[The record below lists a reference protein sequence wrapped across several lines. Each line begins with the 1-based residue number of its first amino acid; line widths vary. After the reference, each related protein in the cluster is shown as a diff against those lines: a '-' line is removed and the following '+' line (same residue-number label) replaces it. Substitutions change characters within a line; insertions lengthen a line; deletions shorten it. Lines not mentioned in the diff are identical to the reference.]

1 MVTIAELAPSWLP
14 PFLAQAWLNEYT
26 RMGAASVP
34 GSGEAAMEYIRAE
47 GSKYQSQYDR
57 YFPGNR
63 REDGSLRHTE
73 AEYSNRVEGFR
84 NSLMGV
90 NVNPDLFEEKFAGLI
105 EGDVG
110 EGEFVN
116 RVESM
121 YERVIEASPGIRDFY
136 ATNYGIDMTD
146 SAIVASFLDPDV
158 GNAVLDKRIAISEI
172 GGEAAARTFD
182 LDVDFATRLEKAGV
196 TRIQA
201 QDLFGQAALD
211 VPVLNVLAQR
221 HADPDDD
228 FDLNEFTQAAIF
240 DDPTQRRR
248 MRRLVAQERATF
260 TGGRDVF
267 AEDRQTGGA
276 IGLRE
281 R

>member
-1 MVTIAELAPSWLP
+1 
-14 PFLAQAWLNEYT
+14 
-26 RMGAASVP
+26 
-34 GSGEAAMEYIRAE
+34 
-47 GSKYQSQYDR
+47 
-57 YFPGNR
+57 
-63 REDGSLRHTE
+63 
-73 AEYSNRVEGFR
+73 
-84 NSLMGV
+84 MGV
-90 NVNPDLFEEKFAGLI
+90 NVNPDLFEGKFAGLI
-105 EGDVG
+105 EGDVE

-136 ATNYGIDMTD
+136 AANYGIDMTD
-146 SAIVASFLDPDV
+146 SAIIASFLDPDV

-196 TRIQA
+196 SRIQA

-260 TGGRDVF
+260 TGGDVF
-267 AEDRQTGGA
+267 AEDRQTGGVT
-276 IGLRE
+276 GLRA